1 MKNKNKKTV
10 QEIKLWSMPTF
21 SSNLV
26 AHFIESEQLFKHT
39 HTRLQTHQSTVKHDL
54 GTGLM

>member
-1 MKNKNKKTV
+1 MTNKKKTV